1 MKISKLFCFQRFDKK
16 MRVSSTVILG
26 GNVQRRVPFGF
37 SYASIVLR
45 NVYCKLKN
53 HWKQVLGW
61 KKKNPQSQYSY
72 DIHSYCLNFDDAP
85 SKYHIPSHVC

>member
-1 MKISKLFCFQRFDKK
+1 MKISKPFCFHKK

-37 SYASIVLR
+37 SSASLVLR
-45 NVYCKLKN
+45 YVLCKLKN
-53 HWKQVLGW
+53 HWKQVLGL
-61 KKKNPQSQYSY
+61 KKRNSQIQYSY

-85 SKYHIPSHVC
+85 SNYHIQSHVC